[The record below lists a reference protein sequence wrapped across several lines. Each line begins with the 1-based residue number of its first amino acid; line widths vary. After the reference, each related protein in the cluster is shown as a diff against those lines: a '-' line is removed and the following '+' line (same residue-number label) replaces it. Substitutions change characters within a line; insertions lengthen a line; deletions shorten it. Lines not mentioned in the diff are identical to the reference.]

1 MRRPRLAGLGEGK
14 ARRSAHREAPG
25 QRGALR
31 SGYTEVVLQ
40 AFPPC
45 LAVDTTSWVLRHVF
59 ATRQAGNARAPWIAG
74 LCEAEAAGTALASK
88 DGSMDRW
95 IDTAWRAF
103 WVGLGASAVLVAQAV
118 LGPSPPAASVPASPP
133 ALEVPRMQPAAARPV
148 QRTPADPVI
157 SRIPRCA
164 TVANVTRCS

>member
-1 MRRPRLAGLGEGK
+1 V
-14 ARRSAHREAPG
+14 
-25 QRGALR
+25 
-31 SGYTEVVLQ
+31 YTEVVLE

-45 LAVDTTSWVLRHVF
+45 LAVDTTRGFS
-59 ATRQAGNARAPWIAG
+59 ATCSQPDKAGNARALWFACFRAG
-74 LCEAEAAGTALASK
+74 EVVGTALASK

-95 IDTAWRAF
+95 IRAAWRAF
-103 WVGLGASAVLVAQAV
+103 WVGLGAAAVLVAQAV
-118 LGPSPPAASVPASPP
+118 VGTSPPPAFVPASPP
-133 ALEVPRMQPAAARPV
+133 ALEVPRMLPAAARPV